1 MRVNSLSFVAGLK
14 KMLLKRFELCHGSK
28 RNWSDWSA
36 EGIIHSRLSGTVSGT
51 PRSKFGR
58 FFVEEDDRI
67 VVVTVYVYYF

>member
-28 RNWSDWSA
+28 RNWSGWSA
-36 EGIIHSRLSGTVSGT
+36 ERIIHSRAEWNGSWYATKQVRPIL
-51 PRSKFGR
+51 
-58 FFVEEDDRI
+58 VEEDDRI